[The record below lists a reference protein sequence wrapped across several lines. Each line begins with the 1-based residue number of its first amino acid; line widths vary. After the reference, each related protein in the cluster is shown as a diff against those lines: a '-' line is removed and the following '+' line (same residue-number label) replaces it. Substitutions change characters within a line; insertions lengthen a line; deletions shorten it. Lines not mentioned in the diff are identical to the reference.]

1 MKKRT
6 RFILY
11 ICIAV
16 LGLAGIG
23 YWRMQTDRENG
34 KDDPGEIVSEDRTET
49 DEKKPE
55 KSFDASQVSSYAGQ
69 PYVTVNGN
77 QPFFD
82 DEEKKRTDSFETYS
96 ELDSLGRCG
105 TAYANLGKELMPEEE
120 RGQIGQIRPS
130 GWHTVKYSDL
140 IEDRYLYNRC
150 HLIGY
155 ALAGEDGERN
165 LITGTRYLNVE
176 GMLPFEIRV
185 GDYIRTT
192 GNHVLYRVTPVFE
205 GNDLV
210 ASGVEVEAW
219 SVEDAGEGISFH
231 VYCYNVQPGIEID
244 YMTGESRRLEEST
257 KEDTTD
263 EENTGRPEKD
273 TVDTEE
279 TGLPEDTGERAEE
292 RTLPTEEDP
301 AEETFILNTNTMKI
315 HLPTCDSVKDMKEK
329 NRKEYTG
336 TIRELKEMGYRPC
349 RLCLAG
355 Y

>member
-1 MKKRT
+1 MYRCAGT
-6 RFILY
+6 GRHRIL
-11 ICIAV
+11 A
-16 LGLAGIG
+16 
-23 YWRMQTDRENG
+23 D
-34 KDDPGEIVSEDRTET
+34 
-49 DEKKPE
+49 
-55 KSFDASQVSSYAGQ
+55 AGQ

-82 DEEKKRTDSFETYS
+82 DEEKKRTDSFEMYS

-155 ALAGEDGERN
+155 AL
-165 LITGTRYLNVE
+165 
-176 GMLPFEIRV
+176 
-185 GDYIRTT
+185 
-192 GNHVLYRVTPVFE
+192 
-205 GNDLV
+205 
-210 ASGVEVEAW
+210 
-219 SVEDAGEGISFH
+219 AGEGISFH

-301 AEETFILNTNTMKI
+301 AEETFILNTNSMKI